1 MKNLIII
8 YLVGFILFSC
18 SPKDKT
24 PFKNISTEYPVLKSV
39 LENSDTYQVQIIYSQ
54 IDRDSLGKPVLKDY
68 EFNLDDT
75 KYYYPASTVK
85 LPVAILALEWL
96 HKQKTE
102 GLSANTIMLT
112 DSVRESQIPALYD
125 STSQNLMPSI
135 AHYIKK
141 ILLVS
146 DNDAYNR
153 LYELLG
159 QEYINEKLKE
169 KGLKKTIINHRLSIF
184 MSPEENR
191 NLNPIR
197 FIGDNGEMVLEIP
210 ARVTTK
216 IYQNEDKPSLAKA
229 YKNSGELISEPMDFT
244 FKNRFPLSDFHGVV
258 KRIVFPELFA
268 ESERFQISEEDREFI
283 LRYMSMLPGQSDYP
297 KYELP
302 EYYDSYSKFYMFG
315 TSKEPIPDEFVI
327 YNKTGQ
333 AYGHLLDGSYFVNTS
348 VGIEFFV
355 SAVIYVN
362 KNNTLNDNNY
372 EFDEVGFP
380 FYKELGEYL
389 YDLEKTRKQ

>member
-1 MKNLIII
+1 MKNQII
-8 YLVGFILFSC
+8 LMLTGLILFSC
-18 SPKDKT
+18 ASKELM
-24 PFKNISTEYPVLKSV
+24 PFKEIGAAYPVLKKV
-39 LENSDTYQVQIIYSQ
+39 LENSDTYKVQILYSQ
-54 IDRDSLGKPVLKDY
+54 IERDSLGKPILKDCA
-68 EFNLDDT
+68 FNLNDEV
-75 KYYYPASTVK
+75 YYYPASTVK

-96 HKQKTE
+96 REQKTD

-125 STSQNLMPSI
+125 STSQNLSPSI

-159 QEYINEKLKE
+159 QEYINEKLKQ
-169 KGLKKTIINHRLSIF
+169 KGLKNTIINHRLSIF

-197 FIGDNGEMVLEIP
+197 FIGDNGEIVLEIP

-216 IYQNEDKPSLAKA
+216 VYQNQDKPSLAKA
-229 YKNSGELISEPMDFT
+229 YKSGGELVSEPMDFT
-244 FKNRFPLSDFHGVV
+244 FKNKFSLSDFHGVV
-258 KRIVFPELFA
+258 QRIVFPELFA
-268 ESERFQISEEDREFI
+268 ESERFQISEEDRDFV
-283 LRYMSMLPGQSDYP
+283 LKYMSMLPGKSDFP
-297 KYELP
+297 RYELP
-302 EYYDSYSKFYMFG
+302 EYYDSYSKFYKFG

-333 AYGHLLDGSYFVNTS
+333 AYGHLLDGSYFVNKTEG
-348 VGIEFFV
+348 VEFFV

-362 KNNTLNDNNY
+362 ENNILNDNNY
-372 EFDEVGFP
+372 EFDEIGFP
-380 FYKELGEYL
+380 FFKELGDYL
-389 YDLEKTRKQ
+389 YDLELRRK